1 MEINKIYHND
11 WMNNTLPD
19 KSVQLI
25 IADPPYFEVKGD
37 FDFVWKSFD
46 EYLIDVERWAKE
58 CKRVLAEN
66 GTIFWYGHS
75 KKIAYSQVI
84 LDKYFMLESSV
95 AIELTAGHIRRS
107 NKESFRRFAPC
118 SERFLMYSTGKTNKE
133 LCSVLISQ
141 INETATTEDFVKC
154 FTKLNICK
162 NEKSAKVLATY
173 KTGKHKTRFD
183 LMSEQMYNEIGG
195 WNYSYNH
202 FKTLYSKSIRT
213 FNSTGIL
220 DVFRF
225 KENTKELSETT
236 HPTQKPFELTKML
249 IQMASNE
256 NDLVLI
262 PFAGSGTECIM
273 SAREKRKFIGFDIT
287 EKYVTMGNDRCNE
300 VFKTPSLF

>member
-1 MEINKIYHND
+1 
-11 WMNNTLPD
+11 MNNTLPD

>member
-1 MEINKIYHND
+1 
-11 WMNNTLPD
+11 MNNTLPD

-236 HPTQKPFELTKML
+236 PPTQKPFELTKML